1 METISFNDFTKV
13 ELRTAKVLEVVPHPD
28 ADRLYLL
35 QIEGGPAPA
44 AEPAESS
51 ESPENAEGAESAA
64 PSAPRPERRQI
75 VAGIREHYT
84 PEELVGRTIVVVWN
98 LAPAKLRGQESQGM
112 LLAVQDGDTVSV
124 LTPDRPVSPG
134 GRVS

>member
-35 QIEGGPAPA
+35 QLEVWHAPA

-51 ESPENAEGAESAA
+51 DSPAHAAGAEAAARSAIRVIRSVYDH
-64 PSAPRPERRQI
+64 PSDRAIGAWPASSDRSGFGLTSRSHGDQSPSTRRSTRPYPLPPTARHAASATEPRRSW
-75 VAGIREHYT
+75 
-84 PEELVGRTIVVVWN
+84 RT
-98 LAPAKLRGQESQGM
+98 A
-112 LLAVQDGDTVSV
+112 
-124 LTPDRPVSPG
+124 
-134 GRVS
+134 

>member
-44 AEPAESS
+44 PEP
-51 ESPENAEGAESAA
+51 PENAESTEGGSEPLPA
-64 PSAPRPERRQI
+64 PPSRPERRQI
-75 VAGIREHYT
+75 VAGIREFYT